1 MNGDRHGEPPIV
13 CGAIPQHHDGA
24 APDTPDAELAQRV
37 RDGGPDAETA
47 FAALHQRHHA
57 AGLRHARRLEAD
69 RDAAEDLVSDAF
81 VEVLA
86 QLRRGGGPRES
97 FRAYL
102 CTTMRNAFIDRAK
115 ARKGVLLTGDDAELD
130 SLGGPSAESA
140 EVKPDLMLV
149 QQAFGSL
156 PDRWQAVLWHTEVEG
171 EKPRA
176 IARLLG
182 ITPNAVSQL
191 AVRAREGLSAAFLEA
206 HVGRLPDRC
215 RDYGTRFGGYV
226 RGTLRIRDKRA
237 VDDHLAGCDTCTRV
251 CAELTAANAHLRAL
265 LLPAVLGTA
274 AAAAPLIEAATG
286 GAAVAPGPAGTGS
299 GAPGLPGP
307 HPDAAWKLTFAA
319 GAVAM
324 AGVAFAAIL
333 AGSGDDSGRHPD
345 DRAPRIAR
353 PAPPEPPGPS
363 AGSARQSPAPADSDA
378 SSVPGGSPSAL
389 LTAPSSTAPKPAE
402 GEADAAAPPA
412 TAASG
417 PPRSP
422 GPESPHPTAPPTT
435 RPAPTRPPATTPP
448 PTPTRT
454 TVPPT
459 TRPPTQHPAPLAA
472 DDAATVRAGGTVAL
486 DVLAND
492 RGDRLRMTGAPLAF
506 GRYGLITCDK
516 RSGACTYRTY
526 DGFRTGTDVFSYT
539 VKDAEGRTD
548 SASVRI
554 TVTAR

>member
-13 CGAIPQHHDGA
+13 CGDIPQPRDA
-24 APDTPDAELAQRV
+24 VAPDAPDAELAQRV
-37 RDGGPDAETA
+37 RDGGPAAETA

-115 ARKGVLLTGDDAELD
+115 ARKSVVLTGDDAELD
-130 SLGGPSAESA
+130 SLGGPSTETA

-215 RDYGTRFGGYV
+215 RDYGTRYGGYV
-226 RGTLRIRDKRA
+226 RGTLRLRDKRA
-237 VDDHLAGCDTCTRV
+237 LDDHLAGCDTCTRV
-251 CAELTAANAHLRAL
+251 CAELTAANAHLRGL

-286 GAAVAPGPAGTGS
+286 GVTVVPDLGAA
-299 GAPGLPGP
+299 LP
-307 HPDAAWKLTFAA
+307 
-319 GAVAM
+319 
-324 AGVAFAAIL
+324 
-333 AGSGDDSGRHPD
+333 
-345 DRAPRIAR
+345 
-353 PAPPEPPGPS
+353 
-363 AGSARQSPAPADSDA
+363 
-378 SSVPGGSPSAL
+378 
-389 LTAPSSTAPKPAE
+389 
-402 GEADAAAPPA
+402 
-412 TAASG
+412 
-417 PPRSP
+417 
-422 GPESPHPTAPPTT
+422 
-435 RPAPTRPPATTPP
+435 
-448 PTPTRT
+448 
-454 TVPPT
+454 
-459 TRPPTQHPAPLAA
+459 
-472 DDAATVRAGGTVAL
+472 
-486 DVLAND
+486 
-492 RGDRLRMTGAPLAF
+492 
-506 GRYGLITCDK
+506 
-516 RSGACTYRTY
+516 
-526 DGFRTGTDVFSYT
+526 
-539 VKDAEGRTD
+539 
-548 SASVRI
+548 
-554 TVTAR
+554 